1 MHKDNVVVITGAGTG
16 LGQSIAIK
24 AAELGAKVSVM
35 MEKIIVSQIAS

>member
-1 MHKDNVVVITGAGTG
+1 MFDIGYSNKGAGTG